1 MESFS
6 SESSFEQLW
15 ETNKTHIFKWEII
28 LSFSHSHTQRPRSV
42 SGRFQRDAAEE
53 QGHFVQDD

>member
-1 MESFS
+1 MESFRA
-6 SESSFEQLW
+6 ESSFEQFW
-15 ETNKTHIFKWEII
+15 EANKTYIFEWEII
-28 LSFSHSHTQRPRSV
+28 LNFSHSHTQRPRSV